1 MALLTEKLV
10 WTQEEYNQRLLQMK
24 AMGLSEE
31 SIAYILEEVIVKE
44 SIPQTSKTVENGT
57 C

>member
-31 SIAYILEEVIVKE
+31 SITWILEEVIVE
-44 SIPQTSKTVENGT
+44 EPQTLKTIDNGT
-57 C
+57 R

>member
-1 MALLTEKLV
+1 MALLPEKLV

-24 AMGLSEE
+24 AMGLSPE

-44 SIPQTSKTVENGT
+44 SKSQTSKSVAHGT
-57 C
+57 A